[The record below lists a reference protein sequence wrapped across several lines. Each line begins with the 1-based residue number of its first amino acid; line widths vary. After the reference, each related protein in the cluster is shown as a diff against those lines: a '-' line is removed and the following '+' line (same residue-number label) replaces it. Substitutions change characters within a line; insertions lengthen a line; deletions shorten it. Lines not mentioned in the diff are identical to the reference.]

1 MKLVKLQFLRNG
13 VESGKEYTYMADDE
27 TLKPGDIV
35 QVSEPP
41 MGMITQVDVPEE
53 EVAAFKDKLKKIVGR
68 KTTVLDE
75 NAKAEPYIVDGK
87 MIGCKFSAKESED

>member
-13 VESGKEYTYMADDE
+13 VESGKEYTYLADDE

-41 MGMITQVDVPEE
+41 MGVITQVDVPEE
-53 EVAAFKDKLKKIVGR
+53 EVAAFKDKLKKIVG
-68 KTTVLDE
+68 
-75 NAKAEPYIVDGK
+75 KAP
-87 MIGCKFSAKESED
+87 AKESED